1 MKPGAA
7 SFFEIIEFAG
17 VENLRDSFFKFR
29 EITFS
34 HSQECENVGN
44 ECPLLW
50 EIKIKFMWI
59 G

>member
-17 VENLRDSFFKFR
+17 VKNLRDSFFKFW

-34 HSQECENVGN
+34 HS
-44 ECPLLW
+44 
-50 EIKIKFMWI
+50 
-59 G
+59 

>member
-17 VENLRDSFFKFR
+17 VKNLRDSFFKFW

-44 ECPLLW
+44 GCPLL
-50 EIKIKFMWI
+50 
-59 G
+59 